1 MNRFSP
7 SQAAI
12 IILASLFILPFHGW
26 RHYTHN
32 RQGGEP
38 SPLLPAAFII
48 QVSGE
53 VRNPGIYV
61 FDPPVT
67 VSKTVAGAGG
77 LLPQLNPEP
86 GWTRVEVAHARR
98 VHITA
103 TGDGLARLR
112 LGWMGVS
119 SRLALGVPLN
129 LNQASAAE
137 LAQVP
142 GITQTLA
149 QRIVAQ
155 RDRLGGF
162 SRLEDLRAV
171 KGIGPVTLER
181 LRPSLIVSTARGR
194 GEGEKRRNG
203 DIS

>member
-1 MNRFSP
+1 MNRFSR

-12 IILASLFILPFHGW
+12 IILLSLFILTFYGW
-26 RHYTHN
+26 RHYAHH
-32 RQGGEP
+32 RQGGE
-38 SPLLPAAFII
+38 SSLFLPTEFII

-53 VRNPGIYV
+53 VRNPGIFF

-67 VSKTVAGAGG
+67 VSKAVAGAGG

-103 TGDGLARLR
+103 TGNGLAQMR
-112 LGWMGVS
+112 LGWMDVS
-119 SRLALGVPLN
+119 SRLALGVPLDI
-129 LNQASAAE
+129 NQASFTE

-149 QRIVAQ
+149 ERIVAQ
-155 RDRLGGF
+155 RNRLGGF
-162 SRLEDLRAV
+162 AKVEDIRAV

-181 LRPSLIVSTARGR
+181 LRPSLTVGT
-194 GEGEKRRNG
+194 N
-203 DIS
+203 D

>member
-1 MNRFSP
+1 MNRFSR

-12 IILASLFILPFHGW
+12 IILLSLLLLTFYGW
-26 RHYTHN
+26 RHYFHN
-32 RQGGEP
+32 RQSGE
-38 SPLLPAAFII
+38 SSHFLPPEFII

-53 VRNPGIYV
+53 VRNPGIYS

-67 VSKTVAGAGG
+67 VNETVAGAGG
-77 LLPQLNPEP
+77 LLPQLDPEP
-86 GWTRVEVAHARR
+86 GWTRVEVAHASR

-103 TGDGLARLR
+103 TGDGFARLR
-112 LGWMGVS
+112 LGWMDVS
-119 SRLALGVPLN
+119 SRLALGVPLD

-149 QRIVAQ
+149 KRIVEQ
-155 RDRLGGF
+155 RTRLGGF
-162 SRLEDLRAV
+162 STLEDLRAV
-171 KGIGPVTLER
+171 KGIGPVTLKR
-181 LRPSLIVSTARGR
+181 LQPYLIVNATGRR

>member
-1 MNRFSP
+1 MNRFSR

-12 IILASLFILPFHGW
+12 IILLSLFLLTFYGW
-26 RHYTHN
+26 RHYAHH
-32 RQGGEP
+32 RQGGQP
-38 SPLLPAAFII
+38 SLFLPTEFII

-53 VRNPGIYV
+53 VRNPGIFF

-67 VSKTVAGAGG
+67 VSKAVAGAGG

-103 TGDGLARLR
+103 TGNGLAQMR
-112 LGWMGVS
+112 LGWMDVS
-119 SRLALGVPLN
+119 SRLALGVPLDI
-129 LNQASAAE
+129 NQASFTE

-149 QRIVAQ
+149 ERIVAQ
-155 RDRLGGF
+155 RNRLGGF
-162 SRLEDLRAV
+162 AKVEDIRAV
-171 KGIGPVTLER
+171 KGIGPVTLKR
-181 LRPSLIVSTARGR
+181 LQPFLTVST
-194 GEGEKRRNG
+194 N
-203 DIS
+203 D

>member
-1 MNRFSP
+1 MTRFSR
-7 SQAAI
+7 SQATI
-12 IILASLFILPFHGW
+12 IILLSLFILIFYGW
-26 RHYTHN
+26 RHYAHH

-38 SPLLPAAFII
+38 SLFLPTQLII

-67 VSKTVAGAGG
+67 VSETVAGAGG
-77 LLPQLNPEP
+77 LHSRLSPDP
-86 GWTRVEVAHARR
+86 GWARVEVGHARR

-103 TGDGLARLR
+103 TADGFARLR
-112 LGWMGVS
+112 LGWMDAS
-119 SRLALGVPLN
+119 SRLAMGVPID

-149 QRIVAQ
+149 ERIVAL
-155 RDRLGGF
+155 RNRLGGF

-171 KGIGPVTLER
+171 KGIGPVTLKR
-181 LRPSLIVSTARGR
+181 LQPSLIVGT
-194 GEGEKRRNG
+194 K
-203 DIS
+203 D

>member
-1 MNRFSP
+1 MNRFSR

-12 IILASLFILPFHGW
+12 VILVSLSILTFYGWRYYVHHRQDGESSLFLS
-26 RHYTHN
+26 T
-32 RQGGEP
+32 E
-38 SPLLPAAFII
+38 LII

-53 VRNPGIYV
+53 VRNPGIYF

-77 LLPQLNPEP
+77 LLPQLKPEA
-86 GWTRVEVAHARR
+86 GWTGVKVAHARR

-103 TGDGLARLR
+103 TDDGLARLR
-112 LGWMGVS
+112 LGWMDVS
-119 SRLALGVPLN
+119 SRLGLGVPLD

-149 QRIVAQ
+149 ERVVAQ
-155 RDRLGGF
+155 RNRLGGF
-162 SRLEDLRAV
+162 SKMEDLRAV
-171 KGIGPVTLER
+171 KGIGPVTIKR
-181 LRPSLIVSTARGR
+181 LREYLTVGNK
-194 GEGEKRRNG
+194 E
-203 DIS
+203 

>member
-12 IILASLFILPFHGW
+12 IILVSLLLLTLHGW
-26 RHYTHN
+26 RHYAHN
-32 RQGGEP
+32 RQGGE
-38 SPLLPAAFII
+38 SSLFRPAKLII

-53 VRNPGIYV
+53 VRNPGIY
-61 FDPPVT
+61 FFEPPVT
-67 VSKTVAGAGG
+67 VSETVAGAGG

-119 SRLALGVPLN
+119 SRLALGVSVD

-162 SRLEDLRAV
+162 STLEDLRTV
-171 KGIGPVTLER
+171 KGIGPVTLKR
-181 LRPSLIVSTARGR
+181 LRPSLAVGL
-194 GEGEKRRNG
+194 KN
-203 DIS
+203 

>member
-12 IILASLFILPFHGW
+12 IILVSLLILTLYGW
-26 RHYTHN
+26 RHYAHN
-32 RQGGEP
+32 RQGGES
-38 SPLLPAAFII
+38 SPFCPAELII

-53 VRNPGIYV
+53 VRNPGIYL
-61 FDPPVT
+61 FQPPVT
-67 VSKTVAGAGG
+67 VSETVAGAGG

-103 TGDGLARLR
+103 PGDGLARLR

-119 SRLALGVPLN
+119 SRLALGVPLD
-129 LNQASAAE
+129 LNQATTAE

-171 KGIGPVTLER
+171 KGIGPVTLKK
-181 LRPSLIVSTARGR
+181 LRPSLAVGI
-194 GEGEKRRNG
+194 KN
-203 DIS
+203 